1 MAVQSLFIT
10 GTDTGVGKT
19 YVACQLIRQYVEQG
33 YKVVGMKPVAAGCE
47 LVDGRW
53 VNEDVALL
61 TEASNVT
68 APPHL
73 INPYCFNPP
82 IAPHI
87 AAEQAGIEIQFD
99 VIKAA
104 YEQLALMADV
114 VIVEGAGGLLVPL
127 HGQKTIADLI
137 QYLDIPVALVVGL
150 KLGCINHT
158 ALSLALIKQRDLALK
173 EVVVNQLDKTLLC
186 VDDNVET
193 IRNLLNGNEYV
204 QFSHVL

>member
-1 MAVQSLFIT
+1 VAVQSLFIT

-19 YVACQLIRQYVEQG
+19 YVACQLIRRYVEQG

-61 TEASNVT
+61 TEASNVK

-87 AAEQAGIEIQFD
+87 AAEQAGIEIQFE

-104 YEQLALMADV
+104 YAQLALMADV

-127 HGQKTIADLI
+127 YGQKTIADLI
-137 QYLDIPVALVVGL
+137 QYLDIPVTLVVGL

-158 ALSLALIKQRDLALK
+158 ALSLALIKQRELALK
-173 EVVVNQLDKTLLC
+173 EVVVNQLDKKLLC
-186 VDDNVET
+186 VDENIES
-193 IRNLLNGNEYV
+193 IRNLLNGNEYIT
-204 QFSHVL
+204 FLHVL

>member
-19 YVACQLIRQYVEQG
+19 YVACQLIRQYAEQG

-47 LVDGRW
+47 LVDGNW

-61 TEASNVT
+61 TEASNVK

-73 INPYCFNPP
+73 VNPYCFNPP

-87 AAEQAGIEIQFD
+87 AAEQAGIEIQFE

-104 YEQLALMADV
+104 YEQLALMADI

-127 HGQKTIADLI
+127 HGQTTIADLI
-137 QYLDIPVALVVGL
+137 QYLDIPVVLVVGL
-150 KLGCINHT
+150 KLGCINHA
-158 ALSLALIKQRDLALK
+158 ALSLELIKQREMALK
-173 EVVVNQLDKTLLC
+173 KLIVNHLDKSMLC
-186 VDDNVET
+186 ADDNVEC
-193 IRNLLNGNEYV
+193 IRKLLNGNENV
-204 QFSHVL
+204 QFSHVS